1 MINGLDIYYSKN
13 IGLGLKPVSK
23 TASGLKLISKKTA
36 SGLKPIS
43 KGGSC
48 NKNWNRV
55 KNIYLKNMMT
65 KFILNY
71 LKDQIQCG
79 LIMKIKRIIIKK

>member
-13 IGLGLKPVSK
+13 IGQGLRSIKK
-23 TASGLKLISKKTA
+23 TASGLKPISNKKTA

-48 NKNWNRV
+48 KKV
-55 KNIYLKNMMT
+55 GSGLK
-65 KFILNY
+65 IL
-71 LKDQIQCG
+71 Q
-79 LIMKIKRIIIKK
+79 